1 MSPVKRKPRAK
12 QLGVTDDQYERLL
25 AAQGGV
31 CPITGDAPK
40 TRRLHVDHRHDSM
53 HVSGLISHRAN
64 RFLLHSWVTPDML
77 YRAGL
82 YLEGRLYRDEPKAVL
97 DEINAARQDGKS

>member
-1 MSPVKRKPRAK
+1 MTTKRKPRAA

-31 CPITGDAPK
+31 CPITGFGPGK
-40 TRRLHVDHRHDSM
+40 RRLHTDHDHDTGE
-53 HVSGLISHRAN
+53 VRGLIAYRAN

-77 YRAGL
+77 RRAAQ
-82 YLEGRLYRDEPKAVL
+82 YLEGELLMFTPAEAVL
-97 DEINAARQDGKS
+97 DEINAARQDGKP